1 MKFSTAAAILALT
14 TSIQA
19 QAQTELIFDDTP
31 AFALGGPATLLFDS
45 AKAEAE
51 AETGDNTRLL
61 RGKRKEGTKEGK
73 KKDRKACDP
82 SDVVLADYPQW
93 NAEKGYWIGEYSF
106 YGPDGKP
113 YASAWPYEY
122 DAYRGFITG
131 GVEGNAYRQRNVFLY
146 PPARNSTCERFNL
159 DLQPNVTGDG
169 ECGVNGNSLVFF
181 ADQEATTCSDNPEL
195 AGDVNGPFNSA
206 FGPLPT
212 TTELVGDGNALLY
225 QVYVP
230 GFLCGQSTKC
240 PNPLQSQ
247 LTTLTKGPGSD
258 EFDLRTRT
266 AQGLNFVTGQQTYA
280 SFYRERKVTEEEFY
294 SEMNNTIAEYNILDS
309 DLCFLDGGAG
319 RAPVANYTA
328 GYEQCVAHLQ
338 TSFDL

>member
-1 MKFSTAAAILALT
+1 
-14 TSIQA
+14 
-19 QAQTELIFDDTP
+19 
-31 AFALGGPATLLFDS
+31 LLFDS
-45 AKAEAE
+45 AKAQAE

-61 RGKRKEGTKEGK
+61 RGKRKEGK
-73 KKDRKACDP
+73 KKDRKECDP

-122 DAYRGFITG
+122 DAYKGFITG
-131 GVEGNAYRQRNVFLY
+131 NVEGNAYRQRNVFFY
-146 PPARNSTCERFNL
+146 PPARNSTCELFNL
-159 DLQPNVTGDG
+159 NQQANVTGDG
-169 ECGVNGNSLVFF
+169 ECGANGNSLVFF

-230 GFLCGQSTKC
+230 GN

-247 LTTLTKGPGSD
+247 LTTLTKGLGSGGSISGL
-258 EFDLRTRT
+258 EQLR
-266 AQGLNFVTGQQTYA
+266 A
-280 SFYRERKVTEEEFY
+280 
-294 SEMNNTIAEYNILDS
+294 
-309 DLCFLDGGAG
+309 
-319 RAPVANYTA
+319 
-328 GYEQCVAHLQ
+328 
-338 TSFDL
+338 